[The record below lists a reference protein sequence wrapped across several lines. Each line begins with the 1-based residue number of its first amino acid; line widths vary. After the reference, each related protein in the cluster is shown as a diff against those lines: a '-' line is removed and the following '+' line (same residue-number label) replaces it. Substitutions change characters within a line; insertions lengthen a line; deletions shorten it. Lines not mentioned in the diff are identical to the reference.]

1 MGDTGNGSVAIYINK
16 REVLVTDDALDASKI
31 LTMAGFNP
39 DDYSLFLV
47 HSPPGGGVGPGQ
59 QPGQVGPAQQP
70 GQVGPGQQPGQ
81 VGPAQQPGQVG
92 PGQIIEMRHGLHFH
106 AILKSVPYG

>member
-59 QPGQVGPAQQP
+59 QPGQVGP
-70 GQVGPGQQPGQ
+70 G
-81 VGPAQQPGQVG
+81 QQPGQVG

>member
-16 REVLVTDDALDASKI
+16 RKVLVTDDALDASKI

-59 QPGQVGPAQQP
+59 QPGQVGP
-70 GQVGPGQQPGQ
+70 G
-81 VGPAQQPGQVG
+81 QQPGQVG